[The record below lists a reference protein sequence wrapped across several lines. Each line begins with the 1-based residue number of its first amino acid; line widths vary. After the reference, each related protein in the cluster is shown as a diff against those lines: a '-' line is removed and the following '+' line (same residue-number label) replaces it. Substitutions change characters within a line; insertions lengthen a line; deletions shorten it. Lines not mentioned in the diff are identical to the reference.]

1 MQFINTESL
10 RALDKREKHIKSS
23 FLRLI
28 ISKHQKIAI
37 SCENEV
43 YQIFKIL
50 CVNFNLDPETT

>member
-1 MQFINTESL
+1 MLLMQFINTESF

-37 SCENEV
+37 CCENEV
-43 YQIFKIL
+43 YQDIEGTSCKY
-50 CVNFNLDPETT
+50 